1 MIFFLIIIGFVLTI
15 FSLLFILFISTIQ
28 IEIKNLVINS
38 TNKKDNNINLYIR
51 LKVLNKLTYL
61 KIELNKERI
70 IKFKV
75 LDKRILERINEI
87 QNKLMINR
95 KEILN
100 IDAIR
105 TLRHLNIE
113 IDNLKLNLKIG
124 LADSFLTSIT
134 VGMISTLIS
143 ILIAKNTKEYSNKCY
158 SIMPQY
164 NENPLIKI
172 QLNCIINIKMIHII
186 NVIYMLS
193 KKKRSGEYN
202 ERTSD
207 RRSYA
212 SIND

>member
-1 MIFFLIIIGFVLTI
+1 MVFFLIIIGTI
-15 FSLLFILFISTIQ
+15 LIIFALLFILFISIIQ
-28 IEIKNLVINS
+28 IEIKNLVIDS

-51 LKVLNKLTYL
+51 LKFLNKLTYL
-61 KIELNKERI
+61 KIEFNKERI
-70 IKFKV
+70 GKFKN

-87 QNKLMINR
+87 QNKLMTNR

-105 TLRHLNIE
+105 ALRHLNIE

-134 VGMISTLIS
+134 VGIIS
-143 ILIAKNTKEYSNKCY
+143 ILTSLLIARNTKEYSNKYY
-158 SIMPQY
+158 SIMPEY
-164 NENPLIKI
+164 NETPLIKI
-172 QLNCIINIKMIHII
+172 KLNCIINIKMIHII

-207 RRSYA
+207 RRAYA